1 MKEQRGES
9 RLSGAVVRRIAAL
22 VRPGQWAIVID
33 LSPSGALIAGRRP
46 LRPGA
51 VVDVYFESDGRRA
64 AARATVVRC
73 SVAAMDADRV
83 VYHAGLAFEDRAE
96 WVRERQTRSES
107 PIPGRSPMSSLAS
120 VHSLPGRRA
129 DSDAPVVEHAK

>member
-1 MKEQRGES
+1 M
-9 RLSGAVVRRIAAL
+9 VRRIAAL

-83 VYHAGLAFEDRAE
+83 VYHAGLSFEQRAD
-96 WVRERQTRSES
+96 WVRERQTRFES
-107 PIPGRSPMSSLAS
+107 PIPERSPISPLES
-120 VHSLPGRRA
+120 VHALPGRRVEVA
-129 DSDAPVVEHAK
+129 APVGELAK